1 MGGSPPPPPP
11 EPQPRESA
19 KEDSMYWRNRS
30 YDEAVTASKNSYS
43 AAVTI
48 KALADLLLPITDEQ
62 LRKAID
68 EHYQIV
74 NEYRKAQTIY
84 TTTVRTFIDVDLLIR
99 AAIEKLSSIRQ
110 IGETHVNEF
119 DKTVIQYIT
128 ENIQHLYK
136 QQSEIQKLYVK
147 AAAELAEIK
156 KTYME
161 SVMTTDEKQAIYD
174 EKVALLRTDCAN
186 ATAIYVDIAGRIGE
200 MSTRIDNDG
209 SLTTANGTRPVVSQ
223 TVDDTQV
230 QLRDVTKQILKNYT
244 TNIDQYKKE
253 LERASKWYSYYN
265 AKANLVRDRNRVVI
279 DPAVFRRLLD
289 LAKSAHMNAVYS
301 AIYAVSANKS
311 AYTDRNVVG
320 PR

>member
-30 YDEAVTASKNSYS
+30 YDEAVTASKNSYR

-186 ATAIYVDIAGRIGE
+186 ATAIYGDIAGRIGE

-223 TVDDTQV
+223 TVDDTQD